1 AKASTSPASTR
12 AASAAS
18 WSSAL
23 KDGPPWGGRRLPRR
37 GCMVSA
43 FGRGGRR
50 VQPDNQAG
58 IFQPGGATM
67 FKALDLF
74 FFLAVGAVSLFTFIG
89 IAVWITARKQERL
102 ALYRS
107 EVLKKLAEQSG
118 EGGRQVLAIMHEE
131 SAGKEREKRRGII
144 LGGLICAAVGMGLI

>member
-1 AKASTSPASTR
+1 
-12 AASAAS
+12 
-18 WSSAL
+18 
-23 KDGPPWGGRRLPRR
+23 
-37 GCMVSA
+37 
-43 FGRGGRR
+43 
-50 VQPDNQAG
+50 
-58 IFQPGGATM
+58 M

-74 FFLAVGAVSLFTFIG
+74 FFLAVGAVSLFTFIA

-107 EVLKKLAEQSG
+107 ELLKKLAEQSG

-144 LGGLICAAVGMGLI
+144 LGGLICAAVGMGLIMLLGSIREPEINLAGVGMIPFLIGFVLVVFGWLGMRPKAEPPPPAYPPEEPGAPRGQPS